1 VYFSYYSFLIK
12 WIVSLEKF
20 PINQVETALKWWP
33 VVQQQQQEIMFVKT
47 RFDSEKCKFS
57 MLTNRV

>member
-1 VYFSYYSFLIK
+1 
-12 WIVSLEKF
+12 LEKF

-33 VVQQQQQEIMFVKT
+33 VIQKQQQEIMFVKT